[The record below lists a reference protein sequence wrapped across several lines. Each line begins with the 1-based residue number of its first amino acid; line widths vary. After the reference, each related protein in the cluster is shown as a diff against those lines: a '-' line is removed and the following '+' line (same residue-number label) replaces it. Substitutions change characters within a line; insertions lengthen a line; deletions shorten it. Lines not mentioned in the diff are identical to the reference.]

1 MVKKRGTRQ
10 MKNSTRLLYFLKTSF
25 LYIKIEWYL
34 YIIDTLLKKRWDV
47 SNKVDRYIA
56 KRDIYVRRVL
66 DISKKL
72 DEARNTFKRDT

>member
-1 MVKKRGTRQ
+1 